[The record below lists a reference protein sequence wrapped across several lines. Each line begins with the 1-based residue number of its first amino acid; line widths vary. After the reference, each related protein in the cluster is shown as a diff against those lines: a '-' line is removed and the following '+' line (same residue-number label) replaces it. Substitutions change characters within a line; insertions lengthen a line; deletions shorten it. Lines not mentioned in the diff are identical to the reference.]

1 MDLESSAR
9 LRSARKKAGF
19 RTAKEAAEA
28 LGFPVTTYACFEN
41 GQTGFTRHATRISR
55 HFGVS
60 IDWLLGGKE
69 ESSVSVSTVN
79 SKPLLSVAAKEAE
92 ITSDLPILGTAAAS
106 IVGAVTLGQAIGF
119 LRRPP
124 ALLSTPDAYALYVA
138 GDSMEPRYRSGDIVY
153 VNPHRPCRQG
163 DDVVIQ
169 TRIKAG
175 DDITGYVKT
184 LVSRSPREVVARQY
198 NPLTTIEYRA
208 PTVVAV
214 HRVLTAHELV
224 QG

>member
-9 LRSARKKAGF
+9 LREARKKAGF

-28 LGFPVTTYACFEN
+28 LGFPATTYACFEN
-41 GQTGFTRHATRISR
+41 GQTGFTRHATRMSR

-60 IDWLLGGKE
+60 VDWLLGGTKE
-69 ESSVSVSTVN
+69 TSVSVPPPDAKSG
-79 SKPLLSVAAKEAE
+79 LSVAAKEAD
-92 ITSDLPILGTAAAS
+92 IPIDLPILGTAAAA
-106 IVGAVTLGQAIGF
+106 IIGAVTLGQAIGF

-138 GDSMEPRYRSGDIVY
+138 GDSMEPRYRSGDVVY

-169 TRIKAG
+169 TRLRAG

-184 LVSRSPREVVARQY
+184 LVSRSPREVVVRQY
-198 NPLTTIEYRA
+198 NPASTIEYRA
-208 PTVVAV
+208 PTVIAV
-214 HRVLTAHELV
+214 HRVLSAHELM

>member
-1 MDLESSAR
+1 MMHERLKIAR
-9 LRSARKKAGF
+9 EQAGF
-19 RTAKEAAEA
+19 RFAADA
-28 LGFPVTTYACFEN
+28 AQAMGVPYSTYSSHEN
-41 GQTGFTRHATRISR
+41 GEKGLSR
-55 HFGVS
+55 AGQRYAKFFRVS
-60 IDWLLGGKE
+60 LEWLLTGEGDMKT
-69 ESSVSVSTVN
+69 SDIATDAGPPSIPVLVSAVN
-79 SKPLLSVAAKEAE
+79 YQQ
-92 ITSDLPILGTAAAS
+92 DLPILGTAAAS
-106 IVGAVTLGQAIGF
+106 IIGAVTLSQPIGY

-138 GDSMEPRYRSGDIVY
+138 GDSMEPRYRSGDVVY

-169 TRIKAG
+169 TRLRPG

-198 NPLTTIEYRA
+198 NPASTIEYRT
-208 PTVVAV
+208 PTVIAV
-214 HRVLTAHELV
+214 HRVLSAHELV

>member
-1 MDLESSAR
+1 MVHERLKIAR
-9 LRSARKKAGF
+9 EQAGF
-19 RTAKEAAEA
+19 RFAADA
-28 LGFPVTTYACFEN
+28 AQAMGVPYSTYSAHEN
-41 GQTGFTRHATRISR
+41 GEKGLSR
-55 HFGVS
+55 AGQRYAKFFRVS
-60 IDWLLGGKE
+60 LEWLLTGDGEMAGGR
-69 ESSVSVSTVN
+69 SAPANAPSVSPANSGVEVSQ
-79 SKPLLSVAAKEAE
+79 
-92 ITSDLPILGTAAAS
+92 DLPILGTAAAA
-106 IVGAVTLGQAIGF
+106 IIGAVTLGHAIGY

-138 GDSMEPRYRSGDIVY
+138 GDSMEPRYRSGDVVY

-169 TRIKAG
+169 TRLRPG

-198 NPLTTIEYRA
+198 NPASTIEYRT
-208 PTVVAV
+208 PTVIAV
-214 HRVLTAHELV
+214 HRVLSAHELV